1 MTMAQK
7 LQHQTDPKR
16 GGIIEKRKDLCD
28 RQLRAVVRIDN
39 GGQRETASA
48 TLGRHIDRA
57 NTKRVIVERGTVN
70 DTRRCNAHKSVGG

>member
-39 GGQRETASA
+39 GGQQ
-48 TLGRHIDRA
+48 
-57 NTKRVIVERGTVN
+57 
-70 DTRRCNAHKSVGG
+70 